1 MAELRE
7 EVISISAFVLAAGP
21 SLTVRKRGWGGEKRR
36 EGRMGV
42 EDEVLNE
49 VT

>member
-21 SLTVRKRGWGGEKRR
+21 SLTVRKRGWGGGRR
-36 EGRMGV
+36 EEKGGW
-42 EDEVLNE
+42 VLKMRFSMK
-49 VT
+49 